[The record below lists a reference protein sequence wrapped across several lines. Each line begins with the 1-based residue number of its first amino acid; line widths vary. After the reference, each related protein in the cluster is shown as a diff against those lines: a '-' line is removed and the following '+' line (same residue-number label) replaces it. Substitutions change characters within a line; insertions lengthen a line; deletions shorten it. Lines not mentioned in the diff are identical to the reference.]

1 VRANLAVLIFSLKK
15 KEACFFRSWKEG
27 VPMLVLL
34 FLLKIDMSD
43 MKIRSGKKQ
52 SPRLA
57 SGKMGKSHQLIH

>member
-1 VRANLAVLIFSLKK
+1 
-15 KEACFFRSWKEG
+15 
-27 VPMLVLL
+27 MLVLL